1 MFGELICGPPG
12 SGKTTY
18 CEGKRQFLSVYDPT
32 RPVVLL
38 NLDPANE
45 DVFPYPCDVDIRELV
60 DHGRVMHEEHLGP
73 NGTYLFCAAVM
84 QANVDWVLA
93 KVEAAVEQRVHE
105 VLTTEVNTTSS
116 GSSSTAHYRS
126 AAGGG
131 GGGPTLRAPYLL
143 IDCPGQV
150 EFYLDAQV
158 MPAITRALAKRL
170 QCSLCTVHLVDA
182 GIATR
187 DVPTYVSSCVLSLTT
202 MIDHELPHVN
212 VLSKWDTVP
221 AGVLEDTDDEG
232 ETFLNA
238 SSLLSENFD
247 RLWKRQLRRRLQE
260 HRMAQHFVTSAY
272 PLPRLTLEERE
283 EDAKLAQLD
292 LQKEGGRIYR
302 YTRLL
307 MDVVE
312 GYGMVGFLPLD
323 VQSQEMMLRLTQ
335 EVDNAAGNFF

>member
-60 DHGRVMHEEHLGP
+60 DHGRVMREEQLGP

-84 QANVDWVLA
+84 QANVDWIVSQ
-93 KVEAAVEQRVHE
+93 VEAAVERRVQE
-105 VLTTEVNTTSS
+105 VLATEVHATT
-116 GSSSTAHYRS
+116 TAPGPSPHLPTS
-126 AAGGG
+126 AVSARG
-131 GGGPTLRAPYLL
+131 LRAPYLL

-150 EFYLDAQV
+150 EFYIDAQV
-158 MPAITRALAKRL
+158 MPTITRALEKRL

-187 DVPTYVSSCVLSLTT
+187 DLPTYVSSCVLSLTT

-212 VLSKWDTVP
+212 VLSKWDTVSP
-221 AGVLEDTDDEG
+221 DTLADTGDDG
-232 ETFLNA
+232 ECFLNA
-238 SSLLSENFD
+238 ATLLTDNFD
-247 RLWKRQLRRRLQE
+247 RLWKRQLQRRRSEQ
-260 HRMAQHFVTSAY
+260 RMATHFVTSAY
-272 PLPRLTLEERE
+272 PTPRLTAAERE
-283 EDAKLAQLD
+283 EDARLAQMSLE
-292 LQKEGGRIYR
+292 KEGGRIYR

-307 MDVVE
+307 LDVVE
-312 GYGMVGFLPLD
+312 GYNMVGYVPLD
-323 VQSQEMMLRLTQ
+323 VQNQEMMLRLTQ
-335 EVDNAAGNFF
+335 EVDNAMGNFF

>member
-45 DVFPYPCDVDIRELV
+45 DVFPYPCDVDVRELV
-60 DHGRVMHEEHLGP
+60 DHATVMREEGLGP

-84 QANVDWVLA
+84 EANVTWVVEKVEEAVERRLQEVLA
-93 KVEAAVEQRVHE
+93 
-105 VLTTEVNTTSS
+105 TEL
-116 GSSSTAHYRS
+116 STAT
-126 AAGGG
+126 AG
-131 GGGPTLRAPYLL
+131 PALRAPYLL

-150 EFYLDAQV
+150 EFYIDAQV
-158 MPAITRALAKRL
+158 MQTLTGALAKRL

-187 DVPTYVSSCVLSLTT
+187 DLPTYVASCVLSLTT

-221 AGVLEDTDDEG
+221 AEVLEDTDDDG
-232 ETFLNA
+232 AAYLNA
-238 SSLLSENFD
+238 SAMLSENMD
-247 RLWKRQLRRRLQE
+247 RLWRRQLRRRRYE
-260 HRMAQHFVTSAY
+260 HRMAQHFVTPAQ
-272 PLPRLTLEERE
+272 PVPRLTPQERA
-283 EDAKLAQLD
+283 EDAQLLNVDLAKD
-292 LQKEGGRIYR
+292 GGRVYR

-312 GYGMVGFLPLD
+312 GYGLVGYVPLD

-335 EVDNAAGNFF
+335 EVDNALGNFF

>member
-1 MFGELICGPPG
+1 MFGELVCGPPG

-60 DHGRVMHEEHLGP
+60 DHATVMQEEGLGP

-84 QANVDWVLA
+84 QANVDWVIT
-93 KVEAAVEQRVHE
+93 KVEEAVERRVQE
-105 VLTTEVNTTSS
+105 VLATSLNAGPG
-116 GSSSTAHYRS
+116 GSSATA
-126 AAGGG
+126 GVK
-131 GGGPTLRAPYLL
+131 PLRAPYLL

-150 EFYLDAQV
+150 EFYIHAQV
-158 MPAITRALAKRL
+158 MPILTRALAKRL

-187 DVPTYVSSCVLSLTT
+187 DLPTYVSSCVLSLTT

-212 VLSKWDTVP
+212 VLSKWDTLP
-221 AGVLEDTDDEG
+221 ADVLEETGDDG
-232 ETFLNA
+232 ETYLNA
-238 SSLLSENFD
+238 SAMLSDNNMD
-247 RLWKRQLRRRLQE
+247 RLWRRQLQRRRYE
-260 HRMAQHFVTSAY
+260 HRMAQHFVTAAQ
-272 PLPRLTLEERE
+272 PVPRLTPAERV
-283 EDAKLAQLD
+283 EDAQLADLD
-292 LQKEGGRIYR
+292 LAKHCGRVYR

-312 GYGMVGFLPLD
+312 GYGLVGYVPLD

-335 EVDNAAGNFF
+335 EVDNAMGNFF

>member
-60 DHGRVMHEEHLGP
+60 DHATVMQEEGLGP
-73 NGTYLFCAAVM
+73 NGAYMFGAAVM
-84 QANVDWVLA
+84 QANVDWIIS
-93 KVEAAVEQRVHE
+93 KVEEAVERRVQE
-105 VLTTEVNTTSS
+105 VVATEMH
-116 GSSSTAHYRS
+116 AS
-126 AAGGG
+126 AVGGKR
-131 GGGPTLRAPYLL
+131 LRAPYLL

-150 EFYLDAQV
+150 EFYIDAQV
-158 MPAITRALAKRL
+158 MPTLIRALAKRL

-187 DVPTYVSSCVLSLTT
+187 DLPTYVSSCVLSLTT

-212 VLSKWDTVP
+212 VLSKWDTLP
-221 AGVLEDTDDEG
+221 AEVLEDTGDDG
-232 ETFLNA
+232 ATYLNA
-238 SSLLSENFD
+238 SAMLSENMD
-247 RLWKRQLRRRLQE
+247 RLWRRQLQRRRYE
-260 HRMAQHFVTSAY
+260 HRMAQHFVTAAQ
-272 PLPRLTLEERE
+272 PVPQLTPEERA
-283 EDAKLAQLD
+283 EDARLAHLD
-292 LQKEGGRIYR
+292 LAKHGGRVYR

-312 GYGMVGFLPLD
+312 GYGLVGYVPLD
-323 VQSQEMMLRLTQ
+323 VNSQEMMLRLTQ
-335 EVDNAAGNFF
+335 EVDNAMGNFF